1 MPIFDV
7 AAMSGAMKTL
17 YGPELVWQIADKTK
31 IRTNFN
37 KSMEDWQGNFK
48 EYPVGL
54 GRAQS
59 FMAHGSLGVFP
70 TAQNEIMVPT
80 RIYVKWLHG
89 RIQLETATMKQSAT
103 SKGAWARSMEL
114 IMGRLKNNIAD
125 ESNRM
130 LASGTGLGIL
140 ALVDDTASVGSVADP
155 LEVDAPGGIA
165 SNGYGARYLQPGM
178 IIAFLNPT
186 GPALRSVRTIVSVSQ
201 DTDTVAS
208 IVLNA
213 PVTVNVDYADNDYI
227 VRVANASVT
236 DLTRDSSYANEP
248 MGLEGIIDDG
258 TLVANFQNISR
269 TTYVDWQSTRINVS
283 QYSLDAMQRLTD
295 TVDQQSGDQLTAFY
309 CHHSMRRAYFASI
322 DTARTF
328 MQTGKGPGKFDLG
341 QEPAG
346 MELTYNDIPFRV
358 DRDIQLGTI
367 LGINENYV
375 DHDVLVEGEW
385 MDEDGSVLSRMPGQD
400 AFEAVWRVAETYST
414 SKCNAHGKLTGM
426 SITNAIGRHVA

>member
-7 AAMSGAMKTL
+7 PAMSGALKTI
-17 YGPELVWQIADKTK
+17 YGPELVWQIADKVTARK
-31 IRTNFN
+31 YFM
-37 KSMEDWQGNFK
+37 KKPEDWLGNFK
-48 EYPVGL
+48 EYPIGL

-70 TAQNEIMVPT
+70 QAQNEVLVPV
-80 RIYVKWLHG
+80 RIVVKWLHG
-89 RIQLETATMKQSAT
+89 RIQLETATMKQSAAT
-103 SKGAWARSMEL
+103 RGGFARSMDL
-114 IMGRLKNNIAD
+114 LMGRLKTNIAD

-130 LASGTGLGIL
+130 LSAGTGLGIF
-140 ALVDDTASVGSVADP
+140 ALVDDTASVGSAADP
-155 LEVDAPGGIA
+155 LELDAPGGIA

-178 IIAFLNPT
+178 VIGFANPT
-186 GPALRSVRTIVSVSQ
+186 GPALRSVRTISSISQ

-213 PVTVNVDYADNDYI
+213 PVVAGTDYADNDYI
-227 VRVANASVT
+227 VRIANASVT

-258 TLVANFQNISR
+258 TLTATFQNQSR
-269 TTYVDWQSTRINVS
+269 STYPDWQATRISVS
-283 QYSLDAMQRLTD
+283 AFSLDAMQRLTD
-295 TVDQQSGDQLTAFY
+295 TIDQQSGEMPTVFF
-309 CHHSMRRAYFASI
+309 CHHSMRRAYFAAV

-341 QEPAG
+341 QEPAS
-346 MELTYNDIPFRV
+346 MELTYNDIPFKV
-358 DRDIQLGTI
+358 DRDIQLGEI
-367 LGINENYV
+367 LAANENYL
-375 DHDVLVEGEW
+375 DHDILVEGEW
-385 MDEDGSVLSRMPGQD
+385 MDEDGAVLSRMPGQD

-414 SKCNAHGKLTGM
+414 SKSNAHGKLVGM

>member
-7 AAMSGAMKTL
+7 AAMSGALKTI
-17 YGPELVWQIADKTK
+17 YGPELVWQVNDKVK
-31 IRTNFN
+31 IRENFN
-37 KSMEDWQGNFK
+37 KSSEEWLGNFK
-48 EYPVGL
+48 EYTIGL

-59 FMAHGSLGVFP
+59 FMAHGSLGLFP
-70 TAQNEIMVPT
+70 TAQNEVLVPV

-89 RIQLETATMKQSAT
+89 RIQLETATMKQSA
-103 SKGAWARSMEL
+103 SSRGGFARAMDL
-114 IMGRLKNNIAD
+114 LMGRLQANIAD

-140 ALVDDTASVGSVADP
+140 ALVDDAASVGSAADP

-178 IIAFLNPT
+178 MIAFLNPT
-186 GPALRSVRTIVSVSQ
+186 GPALRSIRTISSISQ

-213 PVTVNVDYADNDYI
+213 PVAVGVDYADNDYI

-236 DLTRDSSYANEP
+236 DITRDSSYNNEP

-258 TLVANFQNISR
+258 TLAATFQNVSR
-269 TTYVDWQSTRINVS
+269 STYTDWQSTRIVTS
-283 QYSLDAMQRLTD
+283 QFSLDAMQRLTD
-295 TVDQQSGDQLTAFY
+295 TIDQQCGEQPTVFY
-309 CHHSMRRAYFASI
+309 CHHSMRRAYFASV
-322 DTARTF
+322 DAARTF
-328 MQTGKGPGKFDLG
+328 MQTGKGPGRFDLG

-358 DRDIQLGTI
+358 DRDIQLGEI
-367 LGINENYV
+367 LATNENYV

-385 MDEDGSVLSRMPGQD
+385 MDEDGSVLSRLPGQD
-400 AFEAVWRVAETYST
+400 AFEAVWRVAESYST
-414 SKCNAHGKLTGM
+414 SKSNAHGKLVGM